1 MERAWTKR
9 VLLVLLVL
17 VLLAGTVGVAAAA
30 EGGEKEKAPGI
41 LDPRFD
47 LGIWTV
53 VVFVVLLW
61 VLKRLA
67 WGPMLQGLHQREQG
81 IRDAIAEAQKTR
93 EEAQALREQ
102 FQRQLDGAQDQVRA
116 LLEEAR
122 RGAQHT
128 RDELIAEARTEIQN
142 ERERLRREIGT
153 ARDQA
158 LQDLWNQA
166 AHLATLVSAKAI
178 GRQLSEDDHRR
189 LVDDALNEMRSQ
201 GARRNGNT
209 GARA

>member
-1 MERAWTKR
+1 MERGWTRR
-9 VLLVLLVL
+9 VVLVLLVL
-17 VLLAGTVGVAAAA
+17 VFLAGTVGVAAAA
-30 EGGEKEKAPGI
+30 EGGEKAPGI

-102 FQRQLDGAQDQVRA
+102 FQRQMDSAQDQVRA
-116 LLEEAR
+116 LLDEGR

-128 RDELIAEARTEIQN
+128 RDELIADARNEIQN

-189 LVDDALNEMRSQ
+189 LVDEALGEMRSQ
-201 GARRNGNT
+201 GARRNGSPV
-209 GARA
+209 